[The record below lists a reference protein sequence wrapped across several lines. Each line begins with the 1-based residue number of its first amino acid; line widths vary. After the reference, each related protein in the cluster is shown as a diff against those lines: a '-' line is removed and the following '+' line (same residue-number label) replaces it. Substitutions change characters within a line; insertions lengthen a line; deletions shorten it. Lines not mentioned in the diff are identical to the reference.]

1 MLTLLLALFFD
12 GEAAGLL
19 HSIGAAL
26 RDLHLLHLHDVRRHM
41 KWHRL
46 WARLRETLLIGLVD
60 V

>member
-1 MLTLLLALFFD
+1 MRHNKQTS
-12 GEAAGLL
+12 GER
-19 HSIGAAL
+19 IVKDIK
-26 RDLHLLHLHDVRRHM
+26 RKTVRRHM